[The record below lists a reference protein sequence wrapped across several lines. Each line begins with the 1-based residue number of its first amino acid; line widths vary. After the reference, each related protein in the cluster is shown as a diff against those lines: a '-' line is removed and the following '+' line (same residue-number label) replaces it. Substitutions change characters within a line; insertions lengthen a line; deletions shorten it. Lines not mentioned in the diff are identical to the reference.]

1 VEVSTYGPIYV
12 SGDVG
17 SPGEYPFAP
26 NLPVVKALAL
36 AGGER
41 RSAEA
46 VARPEKEML
55 STSGALDVLEDEYAR
70 LLIRRARLDAE
81 LASQEQIP
89 VPPELEGHP
98 DLQSLLAAETAI
110 LEAQKRQAEAQSTS
124 LTDEV
129 GLLTTQIT
137 AFNQK
142 QTSAESQ
149 LETARD
155 QLTKITAL
163 SDDGLALS
171 SRVTSLQTN
180 VADLETRLLDTET
193 ATLQAQQAIAAA
205 NREQA
210 RLTDQRIS
218 DLSLERQTVDGQIS
232 ALALK
237 ITTQKG
243 LVQEAVLYTGVS
255 AQRDTAPTYS
265 YAVIRDG
272 EEIPADI
279 GTPLISGDVVIA
291 RLAFAK

>member
-1 VEVSTYGPIYV
+1 
-12 SGDVG
+12 
-17 SPGEYPFAP
+17 
-26 NLPVVKALAL
+26 
-36 AGGER
+36 
-41 RSAEA
+41 
-46 VARPEKEML
+46 
-55 STSGALDVLEDEYAR
+55 
-70 LLIRRARLDAE
+70 
-81 LASQEQIP
+81 
-89 VPPELEGHP
+89 
-98 DLQSLLAAETAI
+98 
-110 LEAQKRQAEAQSTS
+110 
-124 LTDEV
+124 
-129 GLLTTQIT
+129 
-137 AFNQK
+137 
-142 QTSAESQ
+142 
-149 LETARD
+149 
-155 QLTKITAL
+155 
-163 SDDGLALS
+163 
-171 SRVTSLQTN
+171 